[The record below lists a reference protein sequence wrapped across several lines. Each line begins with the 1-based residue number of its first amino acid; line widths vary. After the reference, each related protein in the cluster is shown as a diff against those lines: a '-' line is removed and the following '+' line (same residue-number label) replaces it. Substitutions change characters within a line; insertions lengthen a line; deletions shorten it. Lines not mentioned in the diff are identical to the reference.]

1 MPRGAYLRVHGEHD
15 EQAVQAV
22 HQDDRLGDSDGGD
35 RAD

>member
-1 MPRGAYLRVHGEHD
+1 MPRGAYLWVHGEHD
-15 EQAVQAV
+15 EQAV